1 MEKRTHTHTG
11 TLNESSA
18 EQRNEKRNGKKW
30 KTRRTEKYAE
40 NRGIIE
46 MCTFLNKHVEK
57 PKSQCFWSSAHCI
70 ISFYLLAWKLLLP
83 FLWLLL
89 CFIWLRARCFHSG
102 VFFGCVFGW
111 QRGME
116 EWRGD
121 GICGHIENE
130 TKTKLLISR
139 LFYCIYCCCCCC
151 CRFQRCSAPISLWD
165 GFVARCYFEIRRWD

>member
-1 MEKRTHTHTG
+1 MRKRSECMQCRHVAHENGTKLARLAWNKNTRNGKTHTHTG

-18 EQRNEKRNGKKW
+18 EQRNEKRKEKKW

-102 VFFGCVFGW
+102 VFFGCV
-111 QRGME
+111 R
-116 EWRGD
+116 
-121 GICGHIENE
+121 
-130 TKTKLLISR
+130 
-139 LFYCIYCCCCCC
+139 
-151 CRFQRCSAPISLWD
+151 
-165 GFVARCYFEIRRWD
+165 VATGYGGAERRWHLRSHWKWD